1 MRASEYPQSEGG
13 ARRKTRCAIYTRKS
27 TEEGLEQ
34 DFNSLHAQREACE
47 SYIRSQK
54 HEGWRALSRCY
65 DDGGISGATLQRPA
79 LQQLLIDI
87 KRGTVDT
94 VVVYKVDRL
103 TRALSDFAKLVDI
116 FDAHQVSF
124 VSVTQAFNTTSS
136 MGRLTLN
143 VLLSFA
149 QFERE
154 VTAERI
160 RDKIAAS
167 KQKGM
172 WMGGVPPLGY
182 DTGDKKLIVNMAE
195 TETVRHIYGRYL
207 QLGSVHRLKETLERD
222 GVRSKQWV
230 TRSGNTIGGGILLR
244 GALYALL
251 RNPIYIGK
259 VRHRGKMYDG
269 QQDPVLAEELWTAVQ
284 QRLDTHRA
292 TRMSVS
298 NGRSSNMLAG
308 CVFDEKGDLLV
319 PHHANKRGQRY
330 RYYVSARLLARTV
343 KKDLAAW
350 RLPAQQLEQAIVKI
364 IRNWLNDRVALDAGL
379 LGPDA
384 PIAQR
389 EMLLGT
395 AEKFS
400 KALDR
405 PNEEFALLRNLIVR
419 VELAPSSV
427 RVMLDRDALFEVL
440 NLPRAADAVADLVV
454 IETPLLLRRRGVEA
468 KLIIGDDP
476 ADAFDPDMKLITAI
490 GQARRWNADLQTGKV
505 TSVQELAVRENLD
518 RSHVS
523 GILPFAFLAPD
534 IIAAIIEGRTGPN
547 LTLTKLK
554 RIKLPASWQ
563 AQRALFGVA

>member
-1 MRASEYPQSEGG
+1 MKTSESAQLEGR

-54 HEGWRALSRCY
+54 HEGWSIVSQSY
-65 DDGGISGATLQRPA
+65 DDGGISGATMQRPA

-87 KRGTVDT
+87 ERGTVDT

-103 TRALSDFAKLVDI
+103 TRALSDFAKLVDL

-124 VSVTQAFNTTSS
+124 VSVTQAFNTTTS

-182 DTGDKKLIVNMAE
+182 DTRDKKLIVNKAE
-195 TETVRHIYGRYL
+195 AKTVRHIFGRYL
-207 QLGSVHRLKETLERD
+207 QLGSVHRLKEELER
-222 GVRSKQWV
+222 GGTLSKRWA
-230 TRSGNTIGGGILLR
+230 TRSGKTIGGGVLLR

-259 VRHRGKMYDG
+259 VRHRGNVYDG
-269 QQDPVLAEELWTAVQ
+269 QQDPVLAEEVWTAVQ
-284 QRLDTHRA
+284 QQLDAHRA
-292 TRMSVS
+292 TRMSAS
-298 NGRSSNMLAG
+298 NSRSSCLLAG
-308 CVFDEKGDLLV
+308 RVFEESGDPLI
-319 PHHANKRGQRY
+319 PHHANKQGRRY
-330 RYYVSARLLARTV
+330 RYYVSARLLTRAA
-343 KKDLAAW
+343 KKDLTAW
-350 RLPAQQLEQAIVKI
+350 RLPARQLEQAIVKI
-364 IRNWLNDRVALDAGL
+364 IRNWLDDRVALDADL

-384 PIAQR
+384 PIAWR
-389 EMLLGT
+389 EMLLHT
-395 AEKFS
+395 ARGLS
-400 KALDR
+400 KALDK
-405 PNEEFALLRNLIVR
+405 PNDEIALLRGLIER
-419 VELAPSSV
+419 VELAHSSI
-427 RVMLDRDALFEVL
+427 RVMLDRDALLEAL
-440 NLPRAADAVADLVV
+440 NLPSTADAISDQVV
-454 IETPLLLRRRGVEA
+454 IETVLTLRRRGVEA

-490 GQARRWNADLQTGKV
+490 GQARLWTADLQTGKAD
-505 TSVQELAVRENLD
+505 SVKELAARENLD

-523 GILPFAFLAPD
+523 GILPLAFLAPD
-534 IIAAIIEGRTGPN
+534 IVAAIIEGRTGPN

-554 RIKLPASWQ
+554 RIKLPVSWQ